1 MPFCYSAPHA
11 YNLQNFFFFS
21 VLCAIFLVSPANS
34 AAIFNVFEFMMYA
47 VEDKYKLQVVYYIG
61 LLYVYLSFPC
71 GIPSVLSLVSFTAR
85 YQGLVPSPVAAWADY
100 LAPVPD
106 TMCQQAPRKRCHE
119 LHLFASLVV
128 LLQKPAHPVMARK
141 TGCILLQCMVTCHLQ
156 NCGRVYEGAQRTTS
170 AWLLRLL
177 LLFIKPYS
185 TKPSSRCMPPYD
197 ED

>member
-11 YNLQNFFFFS
+11 YNLQNFFFFFS
-21 VLCAIFLVSPANS
+21 VLCAIFLVSPANR
-34 AAIFNVFEFMMYA
+34 AATFNVFEFMMYA

-71 GIPSVLSLVSFTAR
+71 GMPSVLSLVSFTAR

-119 LHLFASLVV
+119 LRF
-128 LLQKPAHPVMARK
+128 
-141 TGCILLQCMVTCHLQ
+141 TCGCYKSQHIQWWRERLAAYCF
-156 NCGRVYEGAQRTTS
+156 R
-170 AWLLRLL
+170 AWLHATCKTVAEFMRELKGPLAHDCCCCYC
-177 LLFIKPYS
+177 YS
-185 TKPSSRCMPPYD
+185 
-197 ED
+197 